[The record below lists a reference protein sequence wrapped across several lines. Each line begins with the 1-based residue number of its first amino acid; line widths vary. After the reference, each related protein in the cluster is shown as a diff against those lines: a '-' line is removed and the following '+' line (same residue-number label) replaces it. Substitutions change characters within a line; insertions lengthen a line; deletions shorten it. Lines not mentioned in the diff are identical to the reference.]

1 MLLNSLS
8 ILIMIIVESKRKKTE
23 ALKKTYPGAV
33 IIDVTSHAK
42 DEFVRLSPFY
52 YHGGIPIPDSDEWYG
67 GSVEGIWQG
76 LKVFEREGVDIKT
89 MHIRDMKNIKRTTRV
104 HGPILGHRRG
114 VTGGLMDYLTARQE
128 LYIPIYNWVL
138 ANRCQAEVEKIR
150 QLSEQGTVVLL
161 DFETNC
167 DPLDTSKPLSHA
179 SLIKAWIENTE
190 SDNH

>member
-1 MLLNSLS
+1 
-8 ILIMIIVESKRKKTE
+8 MIIVESKRKKIE
-23 ALKKTYPGAV
+23 ALRKAYPGAA
-33 IIDVTSHAK
+33 IIDVTSHAN

-52 YHGGIPIPDSDEWYG
+52 FHGEIPIPDSDGWFG

-76 LKVFEREGVDIKT
+76 LKVFEHEDVSIPT
-89 MHIRDMKNIKRTTRV
+89 MRIRDMKNMKRTKKV
-104 HGPILGHRRG
+104 HGNILGHRRG
-114 VTGGLMDYLTARQE
+114 VTGELMDYLTARQE

-167 DPLDTSKPLSHA
+167 NPLDASKPLSHA
-179 SLIKAWIENTE
+179 SLIKAWIEGTKT
-190 SDNH
+190 DKQ